1 MAGLR
6 RNSCRAERIHCT
18 IVSESVLTDKENQ
31 NTASDAG
38 SRHRTRKWVSTE
50 MTYTKQQIVDKA
62 REVADMIA
70 ETEEVDFFKRAEAQ
84 INENQQIREKIASL
98 KSLQKQAVNFQHYG
112 KERALELIEKKIQKI
127 EDEIDAVPIVQE
139 FKQSQSDVNSLLQ
152 MVSTAI
158 ANQVTNN
165 IITDTG
171 GDLLRG
177 ETGSKVRNDGG
188 GSCS

>member
-1 MAGLR
+1 
-6 RNSCRAERIHCT
+6 
-18 IVSESVLTDKENQ
+18 
-31 NTASDAG
+31 
-38 SRHRTRKWVSTE
+38 
-50 MTYTKQQIVDKA
+50 MTYTKDEIVAKA

-98 KSLQKQAVNFQHYG
+98 KRLQKQAVNFQHYG
-112 KERALELIEKKIQKI
+112 KERALELIEGKIEKI

-177 ETGSKVRNDGG
+177 ETGSKVQADAKG
-188 GSCS
+188 GSSCS